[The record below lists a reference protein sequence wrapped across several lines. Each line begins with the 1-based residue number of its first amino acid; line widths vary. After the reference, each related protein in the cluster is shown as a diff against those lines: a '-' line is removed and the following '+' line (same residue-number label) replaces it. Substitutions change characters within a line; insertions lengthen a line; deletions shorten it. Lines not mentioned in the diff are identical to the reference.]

1 MPTFAD
7 FTEEEQNKWFKNKEK
22 MEAFQRLEK
31 IRLSSIVSL
40 DFGQERE
47 LAIERKLKKS

>member
-22 MEAFQRLEK
+22 MEAFK
-31 IRLSSIVSL
+31 KTLS
-40 DFGQERE
+40 
-47 LAIERKLKKS
+47 